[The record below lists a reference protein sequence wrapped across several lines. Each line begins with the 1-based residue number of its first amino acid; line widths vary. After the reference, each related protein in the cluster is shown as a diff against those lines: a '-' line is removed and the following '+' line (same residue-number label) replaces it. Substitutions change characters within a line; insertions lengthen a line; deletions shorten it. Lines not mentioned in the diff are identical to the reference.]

1 MAAGADLRRSA
12 AAPLLAA
19 ALALACGKRGDPL
32 PPIRRTPQP
41 IADLRV
47 AQRGDHLEVSF
58 TAPRNST
65 NGARLPV
72 LEAEVLRA
80 EGDGNFQKT
89 ARPTRRK
96 VAPGERIVE
105 EGPLPPQG
113 TRVRVAVRTRVKSA
127 LSALTPVREL
137 KVTTS
142 PAPPSGLGTRS
153 DPKGAALNWTA
164 PEPSPSPEA
173 APPPG
178 ASPSPEPSPK
188 IAPSPETSPLPEAA
202 PSSEAT
208 PGPEVSPAASPTP
221 PAGPAFFVY
230 RRSKLG
236 DYVRPL
242 QAEPTTATSYVDL
255 SAVPGESWCYVVR
268 VVSSTEPLVESAPTD
283 ESCLEVKDVA
293 PPAPP
298 AGVAARETPD
308 GIEISWSPSAEPDLA
323 GYRVYRW
330 AAGASTQRIA
340 EVPAPETTFLDTAA
354 PTGVQLRYAVSAVDK
369 VGNESERAGGVASR
383 RP

>member
-1 MAAGADLRRSA
+1 LRRSA
-12 AAPLLAA
+12 AIPLLAA
-19 ALALACGKRGDPL
+19 AVALSCGKRGDPL
-32 PPIRRTPQP
+32 PPIRRTPQAV
-41 IADLRV
+41 ADLRL
-47 AQRGDHLEVSF
+47 AQRGDRLEVSF

-65 NGARLPV
+65 SGARLPV

-80 EGDGNFQKT
+80 EGDGDFQKI

-105 EGPLPPQG
+105 EGPLPPKG

-127 LSALTPVREL
+127 LSALTPIREL

-142 PAPPSGLGTRS
+142 PAASSDLVARL
-153 DPKGAALNWTA
+153 DPKGVALSWTA
-164 PEPSPSPEA
+164 PEPSPTPEA
-173 APPPG
+173 SPAPE
-178 ASPSPEPSPK
+178 ASPSPEPSPSP
-188 IAPSPETSPLPEAA
+188 APSPSPEPSPEASASPEA
-202 PSSEAT
+202 PPSEAT
-208 PGPEVSPAASPTP
+208 PQSGPEPAASPTP
-221 PAGPAFFVY
+221 PAGPAFFIY

-242 QAEPTTATSYVDL
+242 RAEPTTDTSFVDA

-268 VVSSTEPLVESAPTD
+268 VVASKEPLIESAPTD

-298 AGVAARETPD
+298 VGVAARETED
-308 GIEISWSPSAEPDLA
+308 GIEVSWSPSTEADLA

-340 EVPAPETTFLDTAA
+340 EVPAPETTFLDTSA
-354 PTGVQLRYAVSAVDK
+354 PTGVQLRYAVSAFDK
-369 VGNESERAGGVASR
+369 AGNESERAGGVASR
-383 RP
+383 RQ